1 MAVSNS
7 IEIHEASGLLD
18 AIYLEAVE
26 QAQFVFCYHA
36 WLTQFLWSDGTPDAV
51 SHSLGQVSGAAD
63 QDGED
68 LNSGAD
74 LFYNVE
80 ENGHQKGI
88 SRPSVLPFIFF

>member
-1 MAVSNS
+1 MAGILCV
-7 IEIHEASGLLD
+7 LLPCLVT
-18 AIYLEAVE
+18 IS
-26 QAQFVFCYHA
+26 
-36 WLTQFLWSDGTPDAV
+36 LWSDGTPDAV
-51 SHSLGQVSGAAD
+51 SHSLVWVSGAAD

-88 SRPSVLPFIFF
+88 SRPSVLPFIFFNSNLYYVIFI